1 MFRRIRLTDVLPV
14 DCWLT
19 VDCRL
24 RKMFLFFGDDAR
36 KQNEAREK
44 EYRLGKNTLNFRDD
58 YIKVKGL
65 SAELVEGEG
74 VGSE

>member
-1 MFRRIRLTDVLPV
+1 MS
-14 DCWLT
+14 
-19 VDCRL
+19 
-24 RKMFLFFGDDAR
+24 LFFGDDAR
-36 KQNEAREK
+36 KQNEASKK

-74 VGSE
+74 VGSEGDCLVSSDL

>member
-1 MFRRIRLTDVLPV
+1 
-14 DCWLT
+14 
-19 VDCRL
+19 
-24 RKMFLFFGDDAR
+24 MFLFFGDDAR